1 MRVSP
6 LSRFRTTGGP
16 EPNCSGTPW
25 IPRFFAVA
33 ALILTFAFAPSQGL
47 AADFMA
53 GTARLEIT
61 PPVGYSMGGYGARKG
76 VSTGV
81 HDSLF
86 VTALVLK
93 TDKEALAFI
102 TCDLVTAYS
111 QRVESEVQ
119 RRFGISNVLI
129 SASHTHSGPN
139 TRLTSESPAAM
150 RKWWEQTEDKF
161 IQAVGEAND
170 NLFRARIGA
179 GMGRTYIG
187 HNRRKVLPDGS
198 VKMFWRNAEKEPT
211 HPVDPTVSVLRIDD
225 MSGSTKAVLV
235 NYSCHPTVLGPDNV
249 QISADYVGVMRGHVE
264 KEFPGATCLFIFG
277 ASGDINPYFDKQPIT
292 EKPFEAVSWTG
303 DTLGKAVVQTA
314 RRIETEHANKK
325 GIQYAS
331 KVHEFRHRFDAGQR
345 VKIVTGVGLL
355 NGKIGFVTFSADPFV
370 EHQIRLRDK
379 SDAAMTFVFAHTST
393 KGMPYVRYLPTIRA
407 AVEGGYG
414 AGYATLAE
422 VGAGEMLVDRSVVQL
437 LELMGLLQPV
447 PDTR

>member
-1 MRVSP
+1 MRVPP
-6 LSRFRTTGGP
+6 LSRCRAAGP
-16 EPNCSGTPW
+16 EPNFSGTLR
-25 IPRFFAVA
+25 ISRIFAVA
-33 ALILTFAFAPSQGL
+33 ALILTFGFASSQGL

-76 VSTGV
+76 VSTEV

-86 VTALVLK
+86 VTVLVLK
-93 TDKEALAFI
+93 TNKESLAFI
-102 TCDLVTAYS
+102 TCDLVIAYS

-139 TRLTSESPAAM
+139 TRLTSDSPAAM
-150 RKWWEQTEDKF
+150 REWWEQTEDKF
-161 IQAVGEAND
+161 IQAVGEANN

-198 VKMFWRNAEKEPT
+198 VEMFWRNAEKEPT

-225 MSGSTKAVLV
+225 ISGSPKAVLV
-235 NYSCHPTVLGPDNV
+235 NYSCHPTVLGPDNLH
-249 QISADYVGVMRGHVE
+249 ISADYVGVMRRHVE
-264 KEFPGATCLFIFG
+264 KEIPGATCLFIFG

-292 EKPFEAVSWTG
+292 EKPFEAVGWTG
-303 DTLGKAVVQTA
+303 ETLGKAVVQTA
-314 RRIETEHANKK
+314 GRIETEPANEK

-331 KVHEFRHRFDAGQR
+331 KVHEFQHRFNAGQR
-345 VKIVTGVGLL
+345 VKIATGVGLL
-355 NGKIGFVTFSADPFV
+355 NGKIGFVSFSADPFV
-370 EHQIRLRDK
+370 EHQIRLRDQ
-379 SDAAMTFVFAHTST
+379 SDTAMTFVFAHTST
-393 KGMPYVRYLPTIRA
+393 KGIPYARYLPTIRA

-414 AGYATLAE
+414 AGYAILAE

-437 LELMGLLQPV
+437 LKLMGLLQPV
-447 PDTR
+447 PGTRY